1 MVLPKVTAELDKF
14 FHDFG
19 FTICI
24 LKKKKKI
31 FLRDKS
37 MRFSNVSK
45 QLRNGNVLGINGNKH
60 FYVLFHTQSANKV
73 SIYLEKPFGKH
84 SYIRPPLK

>member
-1 MVLPKVTAELDKF
+1 
-14 FHDFG
+14 
-19 FTICI
+19 
-24 LKKKKKI
+24 
-31 FLRDKS
+31 

-60 FYVLFHTQSANKV
+60 LYVLFHTQSANKV